1 MRKQLCLSSCL
12 NSYRQAG
19 QSTIEMIV
27 LSAVLVPLML
37 ILPLLGKYLD
47 ISETTA
53 EASRYMALE
62 ATVHH
67 SSSIDGWKTDAQL
80 AQEVR
85 RRFYS
90 NADAPIKTNDSAG
103 NFDANRNQLW
113 FDYQDKPLL
122 PDYSSNIAVKSTVQS
137 YNQPLGAAFSGAFGL
152 PKDNLYTG
160 EVAVNIANVQGLK
173 EFTDNTKALKVKRHM
188 TILVDPWAASSSR
201 QVKSA
206 VDNQSVYPYELSAL
220 DAVATAMNPIISM
233 FEFGA
238 SPPKIGRVDPDWVP
252 KDRVL
257 KPYVK

>member
-1 MRKQLCLSSCL
+1 MIKNQLTRS
-12 NSYRQAG
+12 RRHQKG

-27 LSAVLVPLML
+27 LSLVLVPLML
-37 ILPLLGKYLD
+37 ILPLLGKFLD

-67 SSSIDGWKTDAQL
+67 TSSKGGWKSEDKL

-85 RRFYS
+85 RRFFS

-113 FDYQDKPLL
+113 YDHQNNALL
-122 PDYSSNIAVKSTVQS
+122 PDYSSNIAVKSTIQD
-137 YNQPLGAAFSGAFGL
+137 YDQPLGAAYSGAFGL

-160 EVAVNIANVQGLK
+160 TVTVNIANVPGLK
-173 EFTDNTKALKVKRHM
+173 EFTDNTKALKVERHM
-188 TILVDPWAASSSR
+188 AILVDPWAASGPG
-201 QVKSA
+201 QVESG
-206 VDNQSVYPYELSAL
+206 VDNQAVYPYKLSML
-220 DAVATAMNPIISM
+220 DTVATVMRPVISA